1 MLNQLENVLDFSLY
15 LLILCLI
22 KFNKV
27 IFVEDYFSIHSAKLS
42 LKITFSKFR
51 RIFSIAIA
59 HLIQLGK
66 QTHLSGKDVT
76 AIIDQTAEALSHWE
90 ELAETFGVEENNIKL
105 IKDRMVI

>member
-1 MLNQLENVLDFSLY
+1 
-15 LLILCLI
+15 
-22 KFNKV
+22 
-27 IFVEDYFSIHSAKLS
+27 
-42 LKITFSKFR
+42 
-51 RIFSIAIA
+51 
-59 HLIQLGK
+59 LIQLGK